1 MMKNKLLFKI
11 LFFIYIVYLFV
22 EMYNSGKILNVGAY
36 EYFGKVWHC
45 CNFVPLRNLGTL
57 YSLFKSFIMYM
68 PLGVLGRYSFKY
80 LENSKHFIIFI
91 FLFITFHD
99 LVQVVTLK
107 GYFDINHIM
116 IGTIGSVLAYY
127 LIEVMRQSIPR
138 QTEVKH

>member
-1 MMKNKLLFKI
+1 MKAKIIFKVLLF
-11 LFFIYIVYLFV
+11 LYVYYVFLDTL
-22 EMYNSGKILNVGAY
+22 NSGIVARVNGLPY
-36 EYFGKVWHC
+36 IDQLQHC

-91 FLFITFHD
+91 FLFINFHD
-99 LVQVVTLK
+99 MVQVVTLK

-127 LIEVMRQSIPR
+127 LIEVMRKYIPR

>member
-1 MMKNKLLFKI
+1 MKNKIIFKVLFY
-11 LFFIYIVYLFV
+11 IYIVYLLIEIINF
-22 EMYNSGKILNVGAY
+22 GRIANVGSY
-36 EYFGKVWHC
+36 EYLGKVWHC

-127 LIEVMRQSIPR
+127 LIEVMRKYIPR

>member
-1 MMKNKLLFKI
+1 MKNKLFFKI
-11 LFFIYIVYLFV
+11 LFFIYIVYMLL
-22 EMYNSGKILNVGAY
+22 EMNNVVMIFNIGGFTY
-36 EYFGKVWHC
+36 IEKVITC

-91 FLFITFHD
+91 FLFIAFHD

-127 LIEVMRQSIPR
+127 LIEVMRKYIPR
-138 QTEVKH
+138 QTEVKY

>member
-1 MMKNKLLFKI
+1 MMKNKILFKLLFY
-11 LFFIYIVYLFV
+11 IYIVYLFV
-22 EMYNSGKILNVGAY
+22 EMYNSGKVLAVLDFPYLKRA
-36 EYFGKVWHC
+36 WQC
-45 CNFVPLRNLGTL
+45 RNFVPLKNLGTL

-127 LIEVMRQSIPR
+127 LIEVMRKYIPR

>member
-1 MMKNKLLFKI
+1 MKNKISFKVLFY
-11 LFFIYIVYLFV
+11 IYTVYLFV
-22 EMYNSGKILNVGAY
+22 EMYNSGKVLAVLDFPY
-36 EYFGKVWHC
+36 LKRVWHC
-45 CNFVPLRNLGTL
+45 CNFVPFRNLGTV

-127 LIEVMRQSIPR
+127 LIEVMRKYIPR

>member
-1 MMKNKLLFKI
+1 MMKNKILFKLLFY
-11 LFFIYIVYLFV
+11 IYIVYLFV
-22 EMYNSGKILNVGAY
+22 EMYNSGKVLAVLDFPY
-36 EYFGKVWHC
+36 LKRVWHC

-127 LIEVMRQSIPR
+127 LIEVMRKYIPR

>member
-1 MMKNKLLFKI
+1 MKNKILFKI
-11 LFFIYIVYLFV
+11 LFFIYIVYMLL
-22 EMYNSGKILNVGAY
+22 EMNNVVMIFNVGGFTY
-36 EYFGKVWHC
+36 IEKVITC
-45 CNFVPLRNLGTL
+45 CNFVPFRNLGTL

-127 LIEVMRQSIPR
+127 LIEVMRKYIPR
-138 QTEVKH
+138 QTEVRH

>member
-1 MMKNKLLFKI
+1 MKNKIIFKVLFY
-11 LFFIYIVYLFV
+11 IYIVYLFV
-22 EMYNSGKILNVGAY
+22 EMYNSGKVLAVLDFPY
-36 EYFGKVWHC
+36 LKRVWQC

-127 LIEVMRQSIPR
+127 LIEVMRKYIPR